1 MRGVPGLFPHN
12 PSRPYEPCNMAGW
25 KAPEI
30 PIEEAEKLAQA
41 LGADPGKVDIEEFR
55 KGIAAELEHGW
66 ACPQTNITN
75 NDLIK
80 TGKIALVHLY
90 EIPDY
95 YTRLAKMEEEVKGEK

>member
-1 MRGVPGLFPHN
+1 MTIFPNN
-12 PSRPYEPCNMAGW
+12 PPQPYEPCNMAGW

-30 PIEEAEKLAQA
+30 PAEEARELART
-41 LGADPGKVDIEEFR
+41 LGADMSKVDIEEFR
-55 KGIAAELEHGW
+55 KGISTELEHGW

-75 NDLIK
+75 NDLRN

-95 YTRLAKMEEEVKGEK
+95 YTRLTKMEDEAKEKENG